1 MFRSIAALFILSSIV
16 FSKETINK
24 HQLQA
29 VTNKSKETSKAK
41 TEVLTG
47 LDILLEQ
54 KPYFIQG
61 RSIALVTN
69 KTGIDK
75 AGIPNYQRFM
85 EMDDVDLKM
94 IFTPEHGLFGEAADG
109 EKVAYDS
116 IGIKLP
122 TVVSLY
128 GNIRKPTPDM
138 LAGVNTIVYDI
149 QDIGARFY
157 TYIST
162 LGLVMEAAA
171 EADIPVIVLDRPNP
185 LNGITIEGPVLDINY
200 KSFVGMY
207 PIPIRYLLTIGELA
221 KMIIGE
227 KWIEH
232 VPKLTVIEMAGWE
245 RTMYY
250 DDTGL
255 SWISPSP
262 NIPDLETAIL
272 YPGMCL
278 FEGTNVSEG
287 RGTNYPFQYI
297 GAPWIDS
304 SKIIKAIEGKHI
316 PGVVFEPISFIPI
329 SIPGKSLKPKFENEK
344 CYGIKIILIENKIY
358 KSVDTAVQLL
368 KIIQE
373 LYPEKFQWNDFIYK
387 LWGNGMILEYDED
400 ITKTFANRFSN
411 YFIYD

>member
-1 MFRSIAALFILSSIV
+1 MEME
-16 FSKETINK
+16 KYE
-24 HQLQA
+24 HQVQ
-29 VTNKSKETSKAK
+29 
-41 TEVLTG
+41 TG
-47 LDILLEQ
+47 LDVLINEKLEIIKGQ
-54 KPYFIQG
+54 KVG
-61 RSIALVTN
+61 LVTN
-69 KTGIDK
+69 HTGVDRSGK
-75 AGIPNYQRFM
+75 PNYEILMQLS
-85 EMDDVDLKM
+85 DVDLKA
-94 IFTPEHGLFGEAADG
+94 IFAPEHGFFGKVSRGQKVDDLKQDG
-109 EKVAYDS
+109 
-116 IGIKLP
+116 LP
-122 TVVSLY
+122 VIYSLY
-128 GNIRKPTPDM
+128 GKTDKPTPDM
-138 LAGVNTIVYDI
+138 FEGLDVIIYDI

-304 SKIIKAIEGKHI
+304 SKIIKAIEGKYI

-344 CYGIKIILIENKIY
+344 CYGIKIILIKNKIY

-368 KIIQE
+368 KIIQK

>member
-1 MFRSIAALFILSSIV
+1 MEME
-16 FSKETINK
+16 KYE
-24 HQLQA
+24 HQVQ
-29 VTNKSKETSKAK
+29 
-41 TEVLTG
+41 TG
-47 LDILLEQ
+47 LDVLINENLEII
-54 KPYFIQG
+54 KG
-61 RSIALVTN
+61 KKVGLVTN
-69 KTGIDK
+69 HTGVDRSGK
-75 AGIPNYQRFM
+75 PNYEILMQLS
-85 EMDDVDLKM
+85 DVDLKT
-94 IFTPEHGLFGEAADG
+94 IFAPEHGFFGNVSRGQKFDDLKQDG
-109 EKVAYDS
+109 FPVIY
-116 IGIKLP
+116 
-122 TVVSLY
+122 SLY
-128 GNIRKPTPDM
+128 GKTDKPTPDM
-138 LAGVNTIVYDI
+138 FEGLDVIIYDI

-171 EADIPVIVLDRPNP
+171 EADIAVIVLDRPNP

-207 PIPIRYLLTIGELA
+207 PIPIRYVLTIGELA

-232 VPKLTVIEMAGWE
+232 VPELTVIKMAGWK

-400 ITKTFANRFSN
+400 ITKTFAKRFSN

>member
-1 MFRSIAALFILSSIV
+1 MEME
-16 FSKETINK
+16 KYE
-24 HQLQA
+24 HQVQ
-29 VTNKSKETSKAK
+29 
-41 TEVLTG
+41 TG
-47 LDILLEQ
+47 LDVLINEKLEII
-54 KPYFIQG
+54 KG
-61 RSIALVTN
+61 KKVGLVTN
-69 KTGIDK
+69 HTGVDRSGK
-75 AGIPNYQRFM
+75 PNYEILM
-85 EMDDVDLKM
+85 LLSDVDLQA
-94 IFTPEHGLFGEAADG
+94 IFAPEHGFFGNVSRGQKVDDLKQDG
-109 EKVAYDS
+109 
-116 IGIKLP
+116 LP
-122 TVVSLY
+122 VIYSLY
-128 GNIRKPTPDM
+128 GKTDKPTPDM
-138 LAGVNTIVYDI
+138 FEGLDVIIYDI

-297 GAPWIDS
+297 GAPWINS

-387 LWGNGMILEYDED
+387 LWGNEMILEYDED
-400 ITKTFANRFSN
+400 IARTFVERFFN

>member
-1 MFRSIAALFILSSIV
+1 MEME
-16 FSKETINK
+16 KYE
-24 HQLQA
+24 HQVQ
-29 VTNKSKETSKAK
+29 
-41 TEVLTG
+41 TG
-47 LDILLEQ
+47 LDVLINEKLEII
-54 KPYFIQG
+54 KG
-61 RSIALVTN
+61 KKVGLVTN
-69 KTGIDK
+69 HTGVDRSGK
-75 AGIPNYQRFM
+75 PNYEILMQLS
-85 EMDDVDLKM
+85 DVDLKA
-94 IFTPEHGLFGEAADG
+94 IFAPEHGFFGNVSRG
-109 EKVAYDS
+109 QKVDDL
-116 IGIKLP
+116 KQDCLP
-122 TVVSLY
+122 VIYSLY
-128 GNIRKPTPDM
+128 GKTDKPTPDM
-138 LAGVNTIVYDI
+138 FEGLDVIIYDI

-344 CYGIKIILIENKIY
+344 CYGIKIILIEKKIY
-358 KSVDTAVQLL
+358 KSVDTAAQLL
-368 KIIQE
+368 ITIQE

-411 YFIYD
+411 YFIYN

>member
-1 MFRSIAALFILSSIV
+1 MEME
-16 FSKETINK
+16 KYE
-24 HQLQA
+24 HQVQ
-29 VTNKSKETSKAK
+29 
-41 TEVLTG
+41 TG
-47 LDILLEQ
+47 LDVLINEKLEII
-54 KPYFIQG
+54 KG
-61 RSIALVTN
+61 KKVGLVTN
-69 KTGIDK
+69 HTGVDRSGK
-75 AGIPNYQRFM
+75 PNYEILMQLS
-85 EMDDVDLKM
+85 DVDLKA
-94 IFTPEHGLFGEAADG
+94 IFAPEHGFFGNVSRGQKVDDLKQDG
-109 EKVAYDS
+109 
-116 IGIKLP
+116 LP
-122 TVVSLY
+122 VIYSLY
-128 GNIRKPTPDM
+128 GKTDKPTPDM
-138 LAGVNTIVYDI
+138 FEGLDVIIYDI

-232 VPKLTVIEMAGWE
+232 VPELTVIKMAGWK

-287 RGTNYPFQYI
+287 RGTDHPFQYI

-400 ITKTFANRFSN
+400 ITKTFVKRFSN
-411 YFIYD
+411 YFIYN

>member
-1 MFRSIAALFILSSIV
+1 MEME
-16 FSKETINK
+16 KYE
-24 HQLQA
+24 HQVQ
-29 VTNKSKETSKAK
+29 
-41 TEVLTG
+41 TG
-47 LDILLEQ
+47 LDVLINEKLEIIKGQ
-54 KPYFIQG
+54 KVG
-61 RSIALVTN
+61 LVTN
-69 KTGIDK
+69 HTGVDRSGK
-75 AGIPNYQRFM
+75 PNYEILMQLS
-85 EMDDVDLKM
+85 DVDLKA
-94 IFTPEHGLFGEAADG
+94 IFAPEHGFFGNVSRGQKVDDLKQDG
-109 EKVAYDS
+109 
-116 IGIKLP
+116 LP
-122 TVVSLY
+122 VIYSLY
-128 GNIRKPTPDM
+128 GKTDKPTPDM
-138 LAGVNTIVYDI
+138 FEGLDVIIYDI

-232 VPKLTVIEMAGWE
+232 VPKLTVIEMVGWE

-304 SKIIKAIEGKHI
+304 SIIIKAIEGKHI

-344 CYGIKIILIENKIY
+344 CYGIKIILIEKKIY

>member
-1 MFRSIAALFILSSIV
+1 MEME
-16 FSKETINK
+16 KYE
-24 HQLQA
+24 HQVQ
-29 VTNKSKETSKAK
+29 
-41 TEVLTG
+41 TG
-47 LDILLEQ
+47 LDVLINEKLEIIKGQ
-54 KPYFIQG
+54 KVG
-61 RSIALVTN
+61 LVTN
-69 KTGIDK
+69 HTGVDRSGK
-75 AGIPNYQRFM
+75 PNYEILMQLS
-85 EMDDVDLKM
+85 DVDLKA
-94 IFTPEHGLFGEAADG
+94 IFAPEHGFFGNVSRGQKVDDLKQDG
-109 EKVAYDS
+109 
-116 IGIKLP
+116 LP
-122 TVVSLY
+122 VIYSLY
-128 GNIRKPTPDM
+128 GKTDKPTPDM
-138 LAGVNTIVYDI
+138 FEGLDVIIYDI

-344 CYGIKIILIENKIY
+344 CYGIKIILIEKKIY
-358 KSVDTAVQLL
+358 KSVDTAAQLL
-368 KIIQE
+368 ITIQE

-400 ITKTFANRFSN
+400 ITKTFVKRFSN
-411 YFIYD
+411 YFIYN

>member
-1 MFRSIAALFILSSIV
+1 MEME
-16 FSKETINK
+16 KYE
-24 HQLQA
+24 HQVQ
-29 VTNKSKETSKAK
+29 
-41 TEVLTG
+41 TG
-47 LDILLEQ
+47 LDVLINEKLEIIKGQ
-54 KPYFIQG
+54 KVG
-61 RSIALVTN
+61 LVTN
-69 KTGIDK
+69 HTGVDRSGK
-75 AGIPNYQRFM
+75 PNYEILMQLS
-85 EMDDVDLKM
+85 DVDLKA
-94 IFTPEHGLFGEAADG
+94 IFAPEHGFFGNVSRGQKVDDLKQDG
-109 EKVAYDS
+109 IPFIY
-116 IGIKLP
+116 
-122 TVVSLY
+122 SLY
-128 GNIRKPTPDM
+128 GKTDKPTPDM
-138 LAGVNTIVYDI
+138 FEGLDVIIYDI

-304 SKIIKAIEGKHI
+304 SKIIKAIEGKYI

>member
-1 MFRSIAALFILSSIV
+1 MEME
-16 FSKETINK
+16 KYE
-24 HQLQA
+24 HQVQ
-29 VTNKSKETSKAK
+29 
-41 TEVLTG
+41 TG
-47 LDILLEQ
+47 LDVLINEKLEII
-54 KPYFIQG
+54 KG
-61 RSIALVTN
+61 KKVGLVTN
-69 KTGIDK
+69 HTGVDRSGK
-75 AGIPNYQRFM
+75 PNYEILM
-85 EMDDVDLKM
+85 LLSDVDLQA
-94 IFTPEHGLFGEAADG
+94 IFAPEHGFFGNVSRGQKVDDLKQDG
-109 EKVAYDS
+109 
-116 IGIKLP
+116 LP
-122 TVVSLY
+122 VIYSLY
-128 GNIRKPTPDM
+128 GKTDKPTPDM
-138 LAGVNTIVYDI
+138 FEGLDVIIYDI

-232 VPKLTVIEMAGWE
+232 VPKLTVIEMAGWD

-304 SKIIKAIEGKHI
+304 SKIIKAIEGKYI

>member
-1 MFRSIAALFILSSIV
+1 MEME
-16 FSKETINK
+16 KYE
-24 HQLQA
+24 HQVQ
-29 VTNKSKETSKAK
+29 
-41 TEVLTG
+41 TG
-47 LDILLEQ
+47 LDVLINENLEII
-54 KPYFIQG
+54 KG
-61 RSIALVTN
+61 KKVGLVTN
-69 KTGIDK
+69 HTGVDRSGK
-75 AGIPNYQRFM
+75 PNYEILMQLS
-85 EMDDVDLKM
+85 DVDLKA
-94 IFTPEHGLFGEAADG
+94 IFAPEHGFFGKVSRGQKVDDLKQDG
-109 EKVAYDS
+109 
-116 IGIKLP
+116 LP
-122 TVVSLY
+122 VIYSLY
-128 GNIRKPTPDM
+128 GKTDKPTPDM
-138 LAGVNTIVYDI
+138 FEGLDVIIYDI

-304 SKIIKAIEGKHI
+304 SKIIKAIEGKYI

-344 CYGIKIILIENKIY
+344 CYGIKIILIEKKIY
-358 KSVDTAVQLL
+358 KSVDTAAQLL
-368 KIIQE
+368 ITIQE

-400 ITKTFANRFSN
+400 ITKTFVKRFSN
-411 YFIYD
+411 YFIYN

>member
-1 MFRSIAALFILSSIV
+1 MEME
-16 FSKETINK
+16 KYE
-24 HQLQA
+24 HQVQ
-29 VTNKSKETSKAK
+29 
-41 TEVLTG
+41 TG
-47 LDILLEQ
+47 LDVLINEKLEII
-54 KPYFIQG
+54 KG
-61 RSIALVTN
+61 KKVGLVTN
-69 KTGIDK
+69 HTGVDRSGK
-75 AGIPNYQRFM
+75 PNYEILM
-85 EMDDVDLKM
+85 LLSDVDLQA
-94 IFTPEHGLFGEAADG
+94 IFAPEHGFFGNVSRGQKVDDLKQDG
-109 EKVAYDS
+109 
-116 IGIKLP
+116 LP
-122 TVVSLY
+122 VIYSLY
-128 GNIRKPTPDM
+128 GKTDKPTPDM
-138 LAGVNTIVYDI
+138 FEGLDVIIYDI

>member
-1 MFRSIAALFILSSIV
+1 MEME
-16 FSKETINK
+16 KYE
-24 HQLQA
+24 HQVQ
-29 VTNKSKETSKAK
+29 
-41 TEVLTG
+41 TG
-47 LDILLEQ
+47 LDVLINEKLEIIKGQ
-54 KPYFIQG
+54 KVG
-61 RSIALVTN
+61 LVTN
-69 KTGIDK
+69 HTGVDRSGK
-75 AGIPNYQRFM
+75 PNYEILMQLS
-85 EMDDVDLKM
+85 DVDLKA
-94 IFTPEHGLFGEAADG
+94 IFAPEHGFFGNVSRGQKVDDLKQDG
-109 EKVAYDS
+109 
-116 IGIKLP
+116 LP
-122 TVVSLY
+122 VIYSLY
-128 GNIRKPTPDM
+128 GKTDKPTPDM
-138 LAGVNTIVYDI
+138 FEGLDVIIYDI

-232 VPKLTVIEMAGWE
+232 VPKLTVIEMAGWD

-304 SKIIKAIEGKHI
+304 SIIIKAIEGKHI

-344 CYGIKIILIENKIY
+344 CYGIKIILIEKKIY
-358 KSVDTAVQLL
+358 KSVDTAAQLL
-368 KIIQE
+368 ITIQE

>member
-1 MFRSIAALFILSSIV
+1 MEME
-16 FSKETINK
+16 KYE
-24 HQLQA
+24 HQVQ
-29 VTNKSKETSKAK
+29 
-41 TEVLTG
+41 TG
-47 LDILLEQ
+47 LDVLINEKLEIIKGQ
-54 KPYFIQG
+54 KVG
-61 RSIALVTN
+61 LVTN
-69 KTGIDK
+69 HTGVDRSGK
-75 AGIPNYQRFM
+75 PNYEILMQLS
-85 EMDDVDLKM
+85 DVDLKA
-94 IFTPEHGLFGEAADG
+94 IFAPEHGFFGNVSRGQKVDDLKQDG
-109 EKVAYDS
+109 
-116 IGIKLP
+116 LP
-122 TVVSLY
+122 VIYSLY
-128 GNIRKPTPDM
+128 GKTDKPTPDM
-138 LAGVNTIVYDI
+138 FEGLDVIIYDI

-400 ITKTFANRFSN
+400 ITKTFVKRFSN
-411 YFIYD
+411 YFIYN

>member
-1 MFRSIAALFILSSIV
+1 MEME
-16 FSKETINK
+16 KYE
-24 HQLQA
+24 HQVQ
-29 VTNKSKETSKAK
+29 
-41 TEVLTG
+41 TG
-47 LDILLEQ
+47 LDVLINEKLEIIKGQ
-54 KPYFIQG
+54 KVG
-61 RSIALVTN
+61 LVTN
-69 KTGIDK
+69 HTGVDRSGK
-75 AGIPNYQRFM
+75 PNYEILMQLS
-85 EMDDVDLKM
+85 DVDLKA
-94 IFTPEHGLFGEAADG
+94 IFAPEHGFFGKVSRGQKVDDLKQDG
-109 EKVAYDS
+109 
-116 IGIKLP
+116 LP
-122 TVVSLY
+122 VIYSLY
-128 GNIRKPTPDM
+128 GKTDKPTPDM
-138 LAGVNTIVYDI
+138 FEGLDVIIYDI

-400 ITKTFANRFSN
+400 ITKTFAKRFSN

>member
-1 MFRSIAALFILSSIV
+1 MEME
-16 FSKETINK
+16 KYE
-24 HQLQA
+24 HQVQ
-29 VTNKSKETSKAK
+29 
-41 TEVLTG
+41 TG
-47 LDILLEQ
+47 LDVLINEKLEIIKGQ
-54 KPYFIQG
+54 KVG
-61 RSIALVTN
+61 LVTN
-69 KTGIDK
+69 HTGVDRSGK
-75 AGIPNYQRFM
+75 PNYEILM
-85 EMDDVDLKM
+85 LLSDVDLQA
-94 IFTPEHGLFGEAADG
+94 IFAPEHGFFGNVSRGQKVDDLKQDG
-109 EKVAYDS
+109 
-116 IGIKLP
+116 LP
-122 TVVSLY
+122 VIYSLY
-128 GNIRKPTPDM
+128 GKTDKPTPDM
-138 LAGVNTIVYDI
+138 FEGLDVIIYDI

-297 GAPWIDS
+297 GAPWINS

>member
-1 MFRSIAALFILSSIV
+1 MEME
-16 FSKETINK
+16 KYE
-24 HQLQA
+24 HQVQ
-29 VTNKSKETSKAK
+29 
-41 TEVLTG
+41 TG
-47 LDILLEQ
+47 LDVLINEKLEIIKGQ
-54 KPYFIQG
+54 KVG
-61 RSIALVTN
+61 LVTN
-69 KTGIDK
+69 HTGVDRSGK
-75 AGIPNYQRFM
+75 PNYEILMQLS
-85 EMDDVDLKM
+85 DVDLKA
-94 IFTPEHGLFGEAADG
+94 IFAPEHGFFGNVSRGQKVDDLKQDG
-109 EKVAYDS
+109 
-116 IGIKLP
+116 LP
-122 TVVSLY
+122 VIYSLY
-128 GNIRKPTPDM
+128 GKTDKPTPDM
-138 LAGVNTIVYDI
+138 FEGLDVIIYDI

-171 EADIPVIVLDRPNP
+171 EANIPVIVLDRPNP

>member
-1 MFRSIAALFILSSIV
+1 MEME
-16 FSKETINK
+16 KYE
-24 HQLQA
+24 HQVQ
-29 VTNKSKETSKAK
+29 
-41 TEVLTG
+41 TG
-47 LDILLEQ
+47 LDVLINENLEII
-54 KPYFIQG
+54 KG
-61 RSIALVTN
+61 KKVGLVTN
-69 KTGIDK
+69 HTGVDRSGK
-75 AGIPNYQRFM
+75 PNYEILMQLS
-85 EMDDVDLKM
+85 DVDLKT
-94 IFTPEHGLFGEAADG
+94 IFAPEHGFFGKVSRGQKVDDLKQDG
-109 EKVAYDS
+109 
-116 IGIKLP
+116 LP
-122 TVVSLY
+122 VIYSLY
-128 GNIRKPTPDM
+128 GKTDKPTPDM
-138 LAGVNTIVYDI
+138 FEGLDVIIYDI

-344 CYGIKIILIENKIY
+344 CYGIKIILIEKKID
-358 KSVDTAVQLL
+358 KSVDTAAQLL
-368 KIIQE
+368 ITIQE

-400 ITKTFANRFSN
+400 ITKTFVKRFSN

>member
-1 MFRSIAALFILSSIV
+1 MEME
-16 FSKETINK
+16 KYE
-24 HQLQA
+24 HQVQ
-29 VTNKSKETSKAK
+29 
-41 TEVLTG
+41 TG
-47 LDILLEQ
+47 LDVLINEKLEIIKGQ
-54 KPYFIQG
+54 KVG
-61 RSIALVTN
+61 LVTN
-69 KTGIDK
+69 HTGVDRSGK
-75 AGIPNYQRFM
+75 PNYEILMQLS
-85 EMDDVDLKM
+85 DVDLKA
-94 IFTPEHGLFGEAADG
+94 IFAPEHGFFGKVSRGQKVDDLKQDG
-109 EKVAYDS
+109 
-116 IGIKLP
+116 LP
-122 TVVSLY
+122 VIYSLY
-128 GNIRKPTPDM
+128 GKTDKPTPDM
-138 LAGVNTIVYDI
+138 FEGLDVIIYDI

-297 GAPWIDS
+297 GAPWINS

>member
-1 MFRSIAALFILSSIV
+1 MEME
-16 FSKETINK
+16 KYE
-24 HQLQA
+24 HQVQ
-29 VTNKSKETSKAK
+29 
-41 TEVLTG
+41 TG
-47 LDILLEQ
+47 LDVLINEKLEIIKGQ
-54 KPYFIQG
+54 KVG
-61 RSIALVTN
+61 LVTN
-69 KTGIDK
+69 HTGVDRSGK
-75 AGIPNYQRFM
+75 PNYEILMQLS
-85 EMDDVDLKM
+85 DVDLKA
-94 IFTPEHGLFGEAADG
+94 IFAPEHGFFGNVSRGQKVDDLKQDG
-109 EKVAYDS
+109 
-116 IGIKLP
+116 LP
-122 TVVSLY
+122 VIYSLY
-128 GNIRKPTPDM
+128 GKTDKPTPDM
-138 LAGVNTIVYDI
+138 FEGLDVIIYDI

-171 EADIPVIVLDRPNP
+171 EANIPVIVLDRPNP

-344 CYGIKIILIENKIY
+344 CYGIKIILIEKKIY
-358 KSVDTAVQLL
+358 KSVDTAAQLL
-368 KIIQE
+368 ITIQE

-400 ITKTFANRFSN
+400 ITKTFVKRFSN
-411 YFIYD
+411 YFIYN

>member
-1 MFRSIAALFILSSIV
+1 MEME
-16 FSKETINK
+16 KYE
-24 HQLQA
+24 HQVQ
-29 VTNKSKETSKAK
+29 
-41 TEVLTG
+41 TG
-47 LDILLEQ
+47 LDVLINEKLEIIKGQ
-54 KPYFIQG
+54 KVG
-61 RSIALVTN
+61 LVTN
-69 KTGIDK
+69 HTGVDRSGK
-75 AGIPNYQRFM
+75 PNYEILMQLS
-85 EMDDVDLKM
+85 DVDLKA
-94 IFTPEHGLFGEAADG
+94 IFAPEHGFFGNVSRGQKVDDLKQDG
-109 EKVAYDS
+109 
-116 IGIKLP
+116 LP
-122 TVVSLY
+122 VIYSLY
-128 GNIRKPTPDM
+128 GKTDKPTPDM
-138 LAGVNTIVYDI
+138 FEGLDVIIYDI

-304 SKIIKAIEGKHI
+304 SKIIKAIERKHI

>member
-1 MFRSIAALFILSSIV
+1 MEME
-16 FSKETINK
+16 KYE
-24 HQLQA
+24 HQVQ
-29 VTNKSKETSKAK
+29 
-41 TEVLTG
+41 TG
-47 LDILLEQ
+47 LDVLINEKLEII
-54 KPYFIQG
+54 KG
-61 RSIALVTN
+61 KKVGLVTN
-69 KTGIDK
+69 HTGVDRSGK
-75 AGIPNYQRFM
+75 PNYEILMQLS
-85 EMDDVDLKM
+85 DVDLKA
-94 IFTPEHGLFGEAADG
+94 IFAPEHGFFGKVSRGQKVDDLKQDG
-109 EKVAYDS
+109 
-116 IGIKLP
+116 LP
-122 TVVSLY
+122 VIYSLY
-128 GNIRKPTPDM
+128 GKTDKPTPDM
-138 LAGVNTIVYDI
+138 FEGLDVIIYDI

-304 SKIIKAIEGKHI
+304 SKIIKAIEGKYI

>member
-1 MFRSIAALFILSSIV
+1 MEME
-16 FSKETINK
+16 KYE
-24 HQLQA
+24 HQVQ
-29 VTNKSKETSKAK
+29 
-41 TEVLTG
+41 TG
-47 LDILLEQ
+47 LDVLINEKLEII
-54 KPYFIQG
+54 KG
-61 RSIALVTN
+61 KKVGLVTN
-69 KTGIDK
+69 HTGVDRSGK
-75 AGIPNYQRFM
+75 PNYEILM
-85 EMDDVDLKM
+85 LLSDVDLQA
-94 IFTPEHGLFGEAADG
+94 IFAPEHGFFGNVSRGQKVDDLKQDG
-109 EKVAYDS
+109 
-116 IGIKLP
+116 LP
-122 TVVSLY
+122 VIYSLY
-128 GNIRKPTPDM
+128 GKTDKPTPDM
-138 LAGVNTIVYDI
+138 FEGLDVIIYDI

-287 RGTNYPFQYI
+287 RGTDHPFQYI

-304 SKIIKAIEGKHI
+304 SKIIKVMEQKHL
-316 PGVVFEPISFIPI
+316 PGVVYEPISFMPI
-329 SIPGKSLKPKFENEK
+329 SIPGKSLKPKFENET
-344 CYGIKIILIENKIY
+344 CYGIKIILLEKNIY
-358 KSVDTAVQLL
+358 KSVATAAQLL
-368 KIIQE
+368 KTIQE

-387 LWGNGMILEYDED
+387 LWGNEMILEYDED
-400 ITKTFANRFSN
+400 IERTFVERFFN

>member
-1 MFRSIAALFILSSIV
+1 MEME
-16 FSKETINK
+16 KYE
-24 HQLQA
+24 HQVQ
-29 VTNKSKETSKAK
+29 
-41 TEVLTG
+41 TG
-47 LDILLEQ
+47 LDILINEKLEIIKGQ
-54 KPYFIQG
+54 KVG
-61 RSIALVTN
+61 LVTN
-69 KTGIDK
+69 HTGVDRSGK
-75 AGIPNYQRFM
+75 PNYEILMQLS
-85 EMDDVDLKM
+85 DVDLKA
-94 IFTPEHGLFGEAADG
+94 IFAPEHGFFGNVSRGQKVDDLKQDG
-109 EKVAYDS
+109 
-116 IGIKLP
+116 LP
-122 TVVSLY
+122 VIYSLY
-128 GNIRKPTPDM
+128 GKTDKPTPDM
-138 LAGVNTIVYDI
+138 FEGLDVIIYDI

-304 SKIIKAIEGKHI
+304 SKIIKAIEGKYI

-344 CYGIKIILIENKIY
+344 CYGIKIILIEKKIY

-400 ITKTFANRFSN
+400 ITKTFVKRFSN
-411 YFIYD
+411 YFIYN

>member
-1 MFRSIAALFILSSIV
+1 MEME
-16 FSKETINK
+16 KYE
-24 HQLQA
+24 HQVQ
-29 VTNKSKETSKAK
+29 
-41 TEVLTG
+41 TG
-47 LDILLEQ
+47 LDVLINEKLEII
-54 KPYFIQG
+54 KG
-61 RSIALVTN
+61 KKVGLVTN
-69 KTGIDK
+69 HTGVDRSGK
-75 AGIPNYQRFM
+75 PNYEILIQLS
-85 EMDDVDLKM
+85 DVDLQT
-94 IFTPEHGLFGEAADG
+94 IFAPEHGFFGNVSRGQKFDDLKQDG
-109 EKVAYDS
+109 FPVIY
-116 IGIKLP
+116 
-122 TVVSLY
+122 SLY
-128 GNIRKPTPDM
+128 GKTDKPTPDM
-138 LAGVNTIVYDI
+138 FEGLDVIIYDI

-171 EADIPVIVLDRPNP
+171 EADIAVIVLDRPNP

-207 PIPIRYLLTIGELA
+207 PIPIRYVLTIGELA

-232 VPKLTVIEMAGWE
+232 VPELTVIKMAGWK

-287 RGTNYPFQYI
+287 RGTDHPFQYI

-304 SKIIKAIEGKHI
+304 SKIIKAMEQKHL
-316 PGVVFEPISFIPI
+316 PGVVYEPISFMPI
-329 SIPGKSLKPKFENEK
+329 SIPGKSLKPKFENET
-344 CYGIKIILIENKIY
+344 CYGIKIILLEKNIY
-358 KSVDTAVQLL
+358 KSVATAAQLL
-368 KIIQE
+368 KTIQE

-387 LWGNGMILEYDED
+387 LWGNEMILEYDED
-400 ITKTFANRFSN
+400 IARTFVERFFN

>member
-1 MFRSIAALFILSSIV
+1 MEME
-16 FSKETINK
+16 KYE
-24 HQLQA
+24 HQVQ
-29 VTNKSKETSKAK
+29 
-41 TEVLTG
+41 TG
-47 LDILLEQ
+47 LDVLINEKLEII
-54 KPYFIQG
+54 KG
-61 RSIALVTN
+61 KKVGLVTN
-69 KTGIDK
+69 HTGVDRSGK
-75 AGIPNYQRFM
+75 PNYEILMQLS
-85 EMDDVDLKM
+85 DVDLQA
-94 IFTPEHGLFGEAADG
+94 IFAPEHGFFGNVSRGQKVDDLKQDG
-109 EKVAYDS
+109 
-116 IGIKLP
+116 LP
-122 TVVSLY
+122 VIYSLY
-128 GNIRKPTPDM
+128 GKTDKPTPDM
-138 LAGVNTIVYDI
+138 FEGLDVIIYDI

-232 VPKLTVIEMAGWE
+232 VPELTVIKMAGWK

-368 KIIQE
+368 KTIQE

>member
-1 MFRSIAALFILSSIV
+1 MEME
-16 FSKETINK
+16 KYE
-24 HQLQA
+24 HQVQ
-29 VTNKSKETSKAK
+29 
-41 TEVLTG
+41 TG
-47 LDILLEQ
+47 LDVLINEKLEII
-54 KPYFIQG
+54 KG
-61 RSIALVTN
+61 KKVGLVTN
-69 KTGIDK
+69 HTGVDRSGK
-75 AGIPNYQRFM
+75 PNYEILM
-85 EMDDVDLKM
+85 LLSDVDLQA
-94 IFTPEHGLFGEAADG
+94 IFAPEHGFFGNVSRGQKVDDLKQDG
-109 EKVAYDS
+109 
-116 IGIKLP
+116 LP
-122 TVVSLY
+122 VIYSLY
-128 GNIRKPTPDM
+128 GKTDKPTPDM
-138 LAGVNTIVYDI
+138 FEGLDVIIYDI

-171 EADIPVIVLDRPNP
+171 EANIPVIVLDRPNP

-400 ITKTFANRFSN
+400 ITKTFVKRFSN
-411 YFIYD
+411 YFIYN

>member
-1 MFRSIAALFILSSIV
+1 MEME
-16 FSKETINK
+16 KYE
-24 HQLQA
+24 HQVQ
-29 VTNKSKETSKAK
+29 
-41 TEVLTG
+41 TG
-47 LDILLEQ
+47 LDVLINEKLEII
-54 KPYFIQG
+54 KG
-61 RSIALVTN
+61 KKVGLVTN
-69 KTGIDK
+69 HTGVDRSGK
-75 AGIPNYQRFM
+75 PNYEILMQLS
-85 EMDDVDLKM
+85 DVDLKA
-94 IFTPEHGLFGEAADG
+94 IFAPEHGFFGNVSRGQKVDDLKQDG
-109 EKVAYDS
+109 
-116 IGIKLP
+116 LP
-122 TVVSLY
+122 VIYSLY
-128 GNIRKPTPDM
+128 GKTDKPTPDM
-138 LAGVNTIVYDI
+138 FEGLDVIIYDI

-344 CYGIKIILIENKIY
+344 CYGIKIILIEKKIY
-358 KSVDTAVQLL
+358 KSVDTAAQLL
-368 KIIQE
+368 ITIQE

-400 ITKTFANRFSN
+400 ITKTFVKRFSN

>member
-1 MFRSIAALFILSSIV
+1 MRNLLPFVITSIIFSQSI
-16 FSKETINK
+16 
-24 HQLQA
+24 HQMEMEKYEHQ
-29 VTNKSKETSKAK
+29 VQ
-41 TEVLTG
+41 TG
-47 LDILLEQ
+47 LDVLINEKLEIIKGQ
-54 KPYFIQG
+54 KVG
-61 RSIALVTN
+61 LVTN
-69 KTGIDK
+69 HTGVDRSGK
-75 AGIPNYQRFM
+75 PNYEILMQLS
-85 EMDDVDLKM
+85 DVDLKA
-94 IFTPEHGLFGEAADG
+94 IFAPEHGFFGNVSRGQKVDDLKQDG
-109 EKVAYDS
+109 
-116 IGIKLP
+116 LP
-122 TVVSLY
+122 VIYSLY
-128 GNIRKPTPDM
+128 GKTDKPTPDM
-138 LAGVNTIVYDI
+138 FEGLDVIIYDI

-387 LWGNGMILEYDED
+387 LWGN
-400 ITKTFANRFSN
+400 
-411 YFIYD
+411 

>member
-1 MFRSIAALFILSSIV
+1 MEME
-16 FSKETINK
+16 KYE
-24 HQLQA
+24 HQVQ
-29 VTNKSKETSKAK
+29 
-41 TEVLTG
+41 TG
-47 LDILLEQ
+47 LDVLINENLEII
-54 KPYFIQG
+54 KG
-61 RSIALVTN
+61 KKVGLVTN
-69 KTGIDK
+69 HTGVDRSGK
-75 AGIPNYQRFM
+75 PNYEILMQLS
-85 EMDDVDLKM
+85 DVDLKT
-94 IFTPEHGLFGEAADG
+94 IFAPEHGFFGNVSRGQTVDDLKQDG
-109 EKVAYDS
+109 FPVIY
-116 IGIKLP
+116 
-122 TVVSLY
+122 SLY
-128 GNIRKPTPDM
+128 GKTDKPTPDM
-138 LAGVNTIVYDI
+138 FEGLDVIIYDI

-171 EADIPVIVLDRPNP
+171 EADIAVIVLDRPNP

-207 PIPIRYLLTIGELA
+207 PIPIRYVLTIGELA

-232 VPKLTVIEMAGWE
+232 VPELTVIKMAGWK

-287 RGTNYPFQYI
+287 RGTDHPFQYI

-304 SKIIKAIEGKHI
+304 SKIIKAMEQKHL
-316 PGVVFEPISFIPI
+316 PGVVYEPISFMPI
-329 SIPGKSLKPKFENEK
+329 SIPGKSLKPKFENET
-344 CYGIKIILIENKIY
+344 CYGIKIILLEKNIY
-358 KSVDTAVQLL
+358 KSVTTAAQLL
-368 KIIQE
+368 KTIQE

-387 LWGNGMILEYDED
+387 LWGNEMILEYDED
-400 ITKTFANRFSN
+400 IARTFVERFFN

>member
-1 MFRSIAALFILSSIV
+1 MEME
-16 FSKETINK
+16 KYE
-24 HQLQA
+24 HQVQ
-29 VTNKSKETSKAK
+29 
-41 TEVLTG
+41 TG
-47 LDILLEQ
+47 LDVLINEKLEII
-54 KPYFIQG
+54 KG
-61 RSIALVTN
+61 KKVGLVTN
-69 KTGIDK
+69 HTGVDRSGK
-75 AGIPNYQRFM
+75 PNYEILM
-85 EMDDVDLKM
+85 LLSDVDLQA
-94 IFTPEHGLFGEAADG
+94 IFAPEHGFFGNVSRGQKVDDLKQDG
-109 EKVAYDS
+109 
-116 IGIKLP
+116 LP
-122 TVVSLY
+122 VIYSLY
-128 GNIRKPTPDM
+128 GKTDKPTPDM
-138 LAGVNTIVYDI
+138 FEGLDVIIYDI

-297 GAPWIDS
+297 GAPWINS